1 MQHLTEPSA
10 DRLARLEAFAER
22 VFARPALTMPAF
34 LDADHIAF
42 LDNRSGVPQ
51 VARLTISTG
60 EIVALTEGSERVM
73 TLQANAATNT
83 LVYGR
88 DLHGNEHQQLWRIAH
103 AATDPQPP
111 VRFTQDDG
119 AMFDQGAI
127 STSGQYVHARVNS
140 RDKAIFDVERIAVAT
155 GERQTLI
162 ENSWET
168 GSPSVI
174 AVRADDGQ
182 AMVASLNGN
191 IDADLLRVDIG
202 PEGDIAVTNILPA
215 RGGGVD
221 SGNGLLAERRCALAR
236 HERRS
241 RVPGALSRRP
251 RHRRPHALPGGRLG
265 HRDHRALARWEV
277 ANPHL
282 PRSLAVHSRVL
293 PIICVQS
300 VRICGRP
307 SAISHNLAAPNHAKI
322 SRRS

>member
-1 MQHLTEPSA
+1 MNQSSPLTSPSP

-34 LDADHIAF
+34 LDADHLAF

-51 VARLTISTG
+51 VARLTLSTG

-73 TLQANAATNT
+73 TLQASAATNT
-83 LVYGR
+83 LVYGQ

-103 AATDPQPP
+103 AATDPQAP

-127 STSGQYVHARVNS
+127 SKSGQYVYARVNS
-140 RDKAIFDVERIAVAT
+140 RDKAIFDVERIEVAT
-155 GERQTLI
+155 GARQTLI

-202 PEGDIAVTNILPA
+202 PEGDVTVANILPHEGTSEA
-215 RGGGVD
+215 WIPAMAYSPNGDVLWLATNLGREFPALYRVDPATGERTLFLEDAWGIETVSPSPDGKWLAIEINTDGASRLLLVD
-221 SGNGLLAERRCALAR
+221 SEDAA
-236 HERRS
+236 H
-241 RVPGALSRRP
+241 RVEIA
-251 RHRRPHALPGGRLG
+251 
-265 HRDHRALARWEV
+265 
-277 ANPHL
+277 
-282 PRSLAVHSRVL
+282 
-293 PIICVQS
+293 
-300 VRICGRP
+300 
-307 SAISHNLAAPNHAKI
+307 
-322 SRRS
+322 